1 MNICIWGLLIT
12 VGVYDARQ
20 HRIPNVLLGL
30 LMLAGVIQTLLL
42 DQTFD
47 LFVGQIGAMLMVFVL
62 ALMCHMAGWMAP
74 GDVKLLAVI
83 GFLTGFGH
91 LADTFF
97 YIGVSAIFIGVM
109 YGMLN
114 YLLLFKESVSVVG
127 VRVYLM
133 GPIHSRLRRESSR
146 KPELVMPFAPVVV
159 VGVALAQYAQAYF

>member
-1 MNICIWGLLIT
+1 MI

-20 HRIPNVLLGL
+20 HRIPNFLLGL
-30 LMLAGVIQTLLL
+30 LMLAGVIQTLVL

-47 LFVGQIGAMLMVFVL
+47 LFVGQIGAMLMVFLL
-62 ALMCHMAGWMAP
+62 ALVCHMAGWMAP

-127 VRVYLM
+127 VRVYLI
-133 GPIHSRLRRESSR
+133 GLRRENSR

>member
-62 ALMCHMAGWMAP
+62 ALMCHIAGWMAP

-133 GPIHSRLRRESSR
+133 QPIHSRLRRESSR

>member
-91 LADTFF
+91 LTDTFF

-159 VGVALAQYAQAYF
+159 VGVALSQYAQAYF